1 MEQRFQKLSRLL
13 LGIGLAGT
21 VLAGLSVWIARW
33 ARAKLRAVPLD
44 DSLLHVTL
52 RSLWTHR
59 VQTAYALVFV
69 SAVFAT
75 LALGG
80 YLFLRFRKAH

>member
-13 LGIGLAGT
+13 LGIGLAST
-21 VLAGLSVWIARW
+21 VLAGLSLWIAHW

-44 DSLLHVTL
+44 DSPLHVTL
-52 RSLWTHR
+52 RDLATSR
-59 VQTAYALVFV
+59 VQTAYALLFVFG
-69 SAVFAT
+69 VFAV

-80 YLFLRFRKAH
+80 YVVLRFRKAH